1 LNVSALK
8 GRHSLLYDAQILKYA
23 IYSFNNSILS
33 LQMSRTRE
41 DLYMLF
47 ECKHTHVMKNDET
60 NGRYDA
66 KKL

>member
-1 LNVSALK
+1 M
-8 GRHSLLYDAQILKYA
+8 YDAQILKYA